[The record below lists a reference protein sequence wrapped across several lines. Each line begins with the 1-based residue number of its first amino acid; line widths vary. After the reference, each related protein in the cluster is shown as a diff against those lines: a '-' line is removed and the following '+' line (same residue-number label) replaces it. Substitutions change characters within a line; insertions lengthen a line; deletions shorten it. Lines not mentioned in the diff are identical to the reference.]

1 MLNQVFDI
9 FPFAYSFFVLGSE
22 GDYYYVIGINQ
33 IQVVGTDE
41 VGYKTE
47 KLMTR
52 HTQIFSEQ
60 IRAGFHRR
68 VPLSHAQAGGAWLN
82 NT

>member
-1 MLNQVFDI
+1 MLNQVLLCLFI
-9 FPFAYSFFVLGSE
+9 FGAVVGGRL
-22 GDYYYVIGINQ
+22 YYYVIGINQ